1 MPMMSDE
8 QQTAVRR
15 SRWRGQPGQAIRMA
29 GTVPD
34 EDDEGEMDEEEDIDD
49 EEDLEEEDLEE
60 EDIDEEE
67 IEEVEDE
74 EAEAS

>member
-15 SRWRGQPGQAIRMA
+15 SPWKGQHGQDIRMA
-29 GTVPD
+29 EPVPD
-34 EDDEGEMDEEEDIDD
+34 EDDEDDMAEEDNMDD
-49 EEDLEEEDLEE
+49 E

-67 IEEVEDE
+67 DE
-74 EAEAS
+74 EEES

>member
-1 MPMMSDE
+1 MPMMSEE

-15 SRWRGQPGQAIRMA
+15 SRWTGQPGQKIRMA

-34 EDDEGEMDEEEDIDD
+34 EDDEDEIDDEEDMDD
-49 EEDLEEEDLEE
+49 EEDLEEEDLDE